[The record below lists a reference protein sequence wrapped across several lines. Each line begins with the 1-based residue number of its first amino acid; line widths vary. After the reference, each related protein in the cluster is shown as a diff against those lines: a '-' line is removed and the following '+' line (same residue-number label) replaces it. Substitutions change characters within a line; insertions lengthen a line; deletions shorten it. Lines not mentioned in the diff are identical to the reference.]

1 MIELNLLLFISLLF
15 YLEHVVVKEH
25 VQLFVRVVD
34 AQLLEAVGLKVFE
47 PKDVQDADELSLL
60 RP

>member
-47 PKDVQDADELSLL
+47 PEDVQDADELSLL

>member
-1 MIELNLLLFISLLF
+1 MIEFNLLLYISLLF
-15 YLEHVVVKEH
+15 YLEHIVVKEH
-25 VQLFVRVVD
+25 VQLLVRIVD

-47 PKDVQDADELSLL
+47 PEDVQDADKLSLL

>member
-1 MIELNLLLFISLLF
+1 MIEFNLLLYIGLLF
-15 YLEHVVVKEH
+15 YLEHIVVKEH
-25 VQLFVRVVD
+25 VQLLVRIVD

-47 PKDVQDADELSLL
+47 PEDVQDADKLSLL